1 MMVRRV
7 LVAAAACVAAG
18 VAAVPA
24 SASACYHPR
33 PANTVTTQRAVQPP
47 ISRAP
52 ATSTAPAPVRRTAAA
67 PPRQPAPAP
76 VAATSRAPVQPDP
89 PPRPVAPAPSPAPVT
104 TVSAPAA
111 SGDPVEA
118 AFGSQGPAAVAWA
131 RRVSACESGGNAN
144 ARNPSGATGTF
155 QFMPSTWA
163 STPQARAGMSITDP
177 NASAQAAAWMYSQ
190 GRQSEWSCN

>member
-7 LVAAAACVAAG
+7 LVAAAACLAAA

-33 PANTVTTQRAVQPP
+33 PATTHRTAHTPVG
-47 ISRAP
+47 
-52 ATSTAPAPVRRTAAA
+52 TAPVTRTAAA
-67 PPRQPAPAP
+67 PLPTRQPTTTTTAPIRRAPAP
-76 VAATSRAPVQPDP
+76 PDP
-89 PPRPVAPAPSPAPVT
+89 PPRPAAPVAAPAPVA

-111 SGDPVEA
+111 SGDPIQS
-118 AFGSQGPAAVAWA
+118 AFGPLGPGAVSWA
-131 RRVSACESGGNAN
+131 QRVSACESSGNAG
-144 ARNPSGATGTF
+144 ARSPSGAVGLF

-163 STPQARAGMSITDP
+163 STPQGQAGASMNDP

-190 GRQSEWSCN
+190 GRQSAWNCT